1 MTIYLNYYKSHKEVD
16 LKEFYKVYDNPRA
29 SYKLLQGAPLLV
41 NVEGRYIEANDL
53 PNLIINRCFV
63 PIVNQWL
70 LELRNPSNVND
81 GEILNFK
88 WRK

>member
-1 MTIYLNYYKSHKEVD
+1 MVVILNYYKAHKEVD
-16 LKEFYKVYDNPRA
+16 LKEFYKKYDNPRA
-29 SYKLLQGAPLLV
+29 QYKLLQGAPLLV

-53 PNLIINRCFV
+53 PNLIVNRRFV

-70 LELRNPSNVND
+70 LELRNP
-81 GEILNFK
+81 LNAGGTVLEFR